1 MPVVRHNPSEV
12 KVTLPT
18 NRLIDTRPQVPIL
31 HCLNAIACCLCD
43 LIIGIIISLPAGT
56 LDALRERMKS
66 IQAAAIGHF
75 DGAQARPLASMNG
88 SNMLHGG
95 TRLDG
100 EPQQQSN
107 IPPMDERALSGLQAR
122 MERLKSGSMESL

>member
-1 MPVVRHNPSEV
+1 MRNCICYHYVRH
-12 KVTLPT
+12 
-18 NRLIDTRPQVPIL
+18 LIV
-31 HCLNAIACCLCD
+31 
-43 LIIGIIISLPAGT
+43 GIVIFLPAGT

-66 IQAAAIGHF
+66 IQAAAVGHF
-75 DGAQARPLASMNG
+75 DGSQARPLASMNG
-88 SNMLHGG
+88 SNMPHAG

-122 MERLKSGSMESL
+122 MERLKSGSMEPL